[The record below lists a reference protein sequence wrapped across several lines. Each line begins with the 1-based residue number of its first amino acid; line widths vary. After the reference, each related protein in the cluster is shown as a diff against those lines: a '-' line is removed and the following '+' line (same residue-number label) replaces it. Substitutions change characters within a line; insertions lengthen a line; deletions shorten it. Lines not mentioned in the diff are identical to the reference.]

1 MDKLPRYSPVTI
13 KRLLRSFNLIRRYGT
28 ARKIDNLVRAELSY
42 RRREVEVRHLPY
54 LFRVDPTTRCT
65 LACPYCWR
73 MQKPPLPTAD
83 LSLANFAASFAPFA
97 DMCLL
102 VGFQMFGEPTLNPA
116 LPSMIEHAHRA
127 GAATYVSTNLQMPQ
141 HETIDRLLACGLDL
155 LTVAV
160 DGADEATYRRMK
172 PGGDF
177 ALLKDNLDY
186 LFNRR
191 RQTKADTHI
200 GIQVL
205 VTAFNEPELPAI
217 GALARQLGADYFD
230 MKPTALLSDS
240 AWLPRDKRY
249 RFDTYRKSN
258 VACAFPWT
266 NLTLLA
272 DGNFFPCCAHPGQFQ
287 LGDLGDHSAAD
298 IFNSPPL
305 QDIRRQIKT
314 GRLTG
319 LCAGCELNNAPRF

>member
-1 MDKLPRYSPVTI
+1 MDNLPRYSSLTI
-13 KRLLRSFNLIRRYGT
+13 KRLLRSFDLLRRYGT
-28 ARKIDNLVRAELSY
+28 ARKIDNLLRAEFSY

-54 LFRVDPTTRCT
+54 LFRADPTTRCT
-65 LACPYCWR
+65 LGCPYCWR
-73 MQKPPLPTAD
+73 SQKPPLPPVD
-83 LSLANFAASFAPFA
+83 LSPETFAASFAPFA
-97 DMCLL
+97 STCLL

-116 LPSMIEHAHRA
+116 LPQMIEHAHRT

-141 HETIDRLLACGLDL
+141 HETIDRLLDSGLDL

-160 DGADEATYRRMK
+160 DGANEATYRRMK

-177 ALLKDNLDY
+177 ALLNDNLQY
-186 LFNRR
+186 LFDRR

-217 GALARQLGADYFD
+217 GALARKLGVDYFD
-230 MKPTALLSDS
+230 LKPTALLPDS
-240 AWLPRDKRY
+240 SWLPRDKRY
-249 RFDTYRKSN
+249 RFDTYRKRN
-258 VACAFPWT
+258 AACAFPWT
-266 NLTLLA
+266 NITLLA
-272 DGNFFPCCAHPGQFQ
+272 DGNFFPCCAHPGQFHLGA
-287 LGDLGDHSAAD
+287 LGDLNAGEF
-298 IFNSPPL
+298 FNSPPL

-314 GRLTG
+314 GQLTG